1 MKIAVTWGTEEG
13 EICESVRHGFSVRAG
28 GMKGSRE
35 NSLIWR
41 GEGYGA
47 GVLRLRRFFASEE
60 SAALRMTNEPGL
72 GCRLSAFG
80 SRPSALGKKQ
90 QATVSMQCALSK

>member
-41 GEGYGA
+41 GEVMVQGSFDSA
-47 GVLRLRRFFASEE
+47 DSSRAKNLLRS
-60 SAALRMTNEPGL
+60 G
-72 GCRLSAFG
+72 
-80 SRPSALGKKQ
+80 
-90 QATVSMQCALSK
+90 